1 MGATEWARRE
11 KEFDNTEEL
20 EAFAGRK
27 VSELDK
33 YDEILE
39 KMEESKALVD
49 SGNMTKEE
57 FIANAL
63 VEPGCIPCSSSFV
76 INDEMRNDKGLFYR
90 VAGWLGLRAA
100 KLRGAARTG

>member
-49 SGNMTKEE
+49 SGNMTKKG
-57 FIANAL
+57 IHSQRSNRARLYPLLL
-63 VEPGCIPCSSSFV
+63 VI
-76 INDEMRNDKGLFYR
+76 RDKQ
-90 VAGWLGLRAA
+90 
-100 KLRGAARTG
+100 